1 MSNDTPNSPESRID
15 VAARYRISKSVWLR
29 TSAPKATF
37 ADYIPHL
44 RLVLF
49 IVAFF
54 AMFALSASHTSGS
67 FKYNVEGGV
76 ENAAPLAFE
85 VFLTAVML
93 ATTKQEKRG
102 WMVNST
108 IFFIVLATIYA
119 NGASGIT
126 VASARA
132 CEGAVAPC
140 VPQFGIYH
148 LFALITAPIVPLAT
162 IVIGHMIS
170 DTLLHWQQVDR
181 VSAAWRDSELEWL
194 YRDLQSEAMKAGL
207 TPGRAGRWAFETA
220 KAYIGTNTLGTLP
233 APVPQP
239 APTPIPNPQ
248 PLPLPAPLP
257 SPIPQPEPA
266 PVPHPAPVP
275 QPTDGTDVRTDNGS
289 SNGYTDKPTN
299 TNKPSVK
306 RNPNALD
313 DLRTWVRT
321 NQIDVTNMSVD
332 QFWEAAKAADIR
344 SGRTSAAQVLAELQA
359 NVQGV

>member
-1 MSNDTPNSPESRID
+1 MSNDTSNSPESRID

-37 ADYIPHL
+37 ADYMPHL

-102 WMVNST
+102 WIVNTT
-108 IFFIVLATIYA
+108 ILFIVLATIYA

-132 CEGAVAPC
+132 CEGATAPC
-140 VPQFGIYH
+140 TAQFGIYH

-181 VSAAWRDSELEWL
+181 VSAAWRDAELEYL

-220 KAYIGTNTLGTLP
+220 KAYIGTNTISAMQLP
-233 APVPQP
+233 PPASQQP
-239 APTPIPNPQ
+239 SITPTQSEDSPYKELAASAARVMTAAIMSNVD
-248 PLPLPAPLP
+248 P
-257 SPIPQPEPA
+257 SVRPS
-266 PVPHPAPVP
+266 VM
-275 QPTDGTDVRTDNGS
+275 PTNGTDVRTDNGS
-289 SNGYTDKPTN
+289 SNGSTN
-299 TNKPSVK
+299 GNKPSVK

-359 NVQGV
+359 N